1 MDATELVSRCRA
13 GERQALNLLYQQY
26 KPQLLNICRQYTNK
40 ADVAEDLL
48 HDAFVV
54 IFTSLDRLENPERLE
69 AWMTAI
75 VKNVCYHYRL
85 HLEKEQTV
93 LQEYANEKPETTET
107 SLTPDYDELQSLVAL
122 LPQGY
127 QQIFRLSVFEGLS
140 HQEISQLLGISPH
153 TSSSQLSHAKRMLRQ
168 LIRQS
173 WMLILLLIAIPLII
187 WQFLKREEPES
198 QTTVISETK
207 PEPRPV
213 PPVEKPHEQPTY
225 ASVSKKPS
233 SHPIRY
239 QTEAVIQSDSI
250 PYQLQEEQTETSKET
265 TQTVEAKPAK
275 DSVIYQDFPL
285 PSTDE
290 LFTTRSLT
298 PNRSWNISVAYS
310 GLMGRE
316 DDYLAQTSIGK
327 SSFNAVSNTYVPTQF
342 DNWNDYYTYLNYVPM
357 VMLDAETR
365 SLLNISL
372 QNSYVNGGLVD
383 ARYEHKRP
391 ITLQILLSRQLSKRL
406 SLETGLSYTRLNST
420 ITTGSTEAYI
430 QEEQRL
436 HYLGIPLSLG
446 LVWYSKAHLSL
457 YSSAGLMLE
466 LPISAKS
473 DISHVSRADM
483 DVTTFRKSASL
494 DVPCQWST
502 SLGIGLQ
509 YDFTP
514 HIGVYLEPS
523 LQYFFHDGS
532 DIKTYRTEHPLQV
545 TLPLGI
551 RFHW

>member
-26 KPQLLNICRQYTNK
+26 KPQLLHICRQYTNK
-40 ADVAEDLL
+40 AEVAEDLL

-69 AWMTAI
+69 AWMAAI
-75 VKNVCYHYRL
+75 VRNVCYHYRL

-93 LQEYANEKPETTET
+93 LQEYANEKPETTEAC
-107 SLTPDYDELQSLVAL
+107 LTPDYDELQSLVAL

-127 QQIFRLSVFEGLS
+127 QQVFRLSVFEGLS

-207 PEPRPV
+207 PEPQPASQ
-213 PPVEKPHEQPTY
+213 VEKPHEQPMY

-233 SHPIRY
+233 SPPIRY
-239 QTEAVIQSDSI
+239 QTEAVIQPDSI
-250 PYQLQEEQTETSKET
+250 PYQLQEEQTETSIET
-265 TQTVEAKPAK
+265 IQTAEAKPAK

-285 PSTDE
+285 PSTNE
-290 LFTTRSLT
+290 LFTTKSVT

-391 ITLQILLSRQLSKRL
+391 ITLRILLSRQLSKRL

-466 LPISAKS
+466 LPISAKN

-502 SLGIGLQ
+502 SLGVGLQ
-509 YDFTP
+509 YDFAP

>member
-26 KPQLLNICRQYTNK
+26 KPQLLHICRQYTNK
-40 ADVAEDLL
+40 AEVAEDLL

-75 VKNVCYHYRL
+75 VRNVCYHYRL

-127 QQIFRLSVFEGLS
+127 QQVFRLSVFEGLS

-187 WQFLKREEPES
+187 WQFLKEEEPES
-198 QTTVISETK
+198 QTSAISEKKT
-207 PEPRPV
+207 EPQPA
-213 PPVEKPHEQPTY
+213 PPLEKPKEQPTY

-239 QTEAVIQSDSI
+239 QTETVIQPDSI
-250 PYQLQEEQTETSKET
+250 PYQLQEEQIETSIET
-265 TQTVEAKPAK
+265 TQTTEAKTTK
-275 DSVIYQDFPL
+275 DSVIYQNFPL

-290 LFTTRSLT
+290 LFTTKPVT

-466 LPISAKS
+466 LPISAKN

-502 SLGIGLQ
+502 SLGVGLQ

>member
-26 KPQLLNICRQYTNK
+26 KPQLLHICRQYTNK
-40 ADVAEDLL
+40 AEVAEDLL

-75 VKNVCYHYRL
+75 VRNVCYHYRQ

-93 LQEYANEKPETTET
+93 LQEYANEKPETAEA

-127 QQIFRLSVFEGLS
+127 QQVFRLSVFEGLS

-207 PEPRPV
+207 PEPQPAS
-213 PPVEKPHEQPTY
+213 PVEKPHEQPTY

-239 QTEAVIQSDSI
+239 QTEAVIQPDSI

-290 LFTTRSLT
+290 LFTTKPVT
-298 PNRSWNISVAYS
+298 PNRLWNISVAYS

-466 LPISAKS
+466 LPISAKN

-502 SLGIGLQ
+502 SLGVGLQ

-532 DIKTYRTEHPLQV
+532 DIKSYRTEHPLQV

>member
-40 ADVAEDLL
+40 AEVAEDLL
-48 HDAFVV
+48 HDAFVI
-54 IFTSLDRLENPERLE
+54 IFTSLDRLMNAERLE

-75 VKNVCYHYRL
+75 VRNVCYHYRL

-93 LQEYANEKPETTET
+93 LQEYANEKPETTEA

-127 QQIFRLSVFEGLS
+127 QQVFRLSVFEGLS

-187 WQFLKREEPES
+187 WQFLKEEEPES

-239 QTEAVIQSDSI
+239 QTETVIQPDSI
-250 PYQLQEEQTETSKET
+250 PYQLQEEQTETFIET
-265 TQTVEAKPAK
+265 TQTTEAKTTK
-275 DSVIYQDFPL
+275 DSVIYQNFPL

-290 LFTTRSLT
+290 LFTTQPLT

-430 QEEQRL
+430 QEEQQL
-436 HYLGIPLSLG
+436 HYLGVPLSLG

-466 LPISAKS
+466 LPISAKN

-514 HIGVYLEPS
+514 HIGIYLEPS

-532 DIKTYRTEHPLQV
+532 DIKSYRTEHPLQV

>member
-40 ADVAEDLL
+40 AEVAEDLL

-75 VKNVCYHYRL
+75 VRNVCYHYRL

-93 LQEYANEKPETTET
+93 LQEYANEKPETTEA

-207 PEPRPV
+207 PEPQPV

-233 SHPIRY
+233 SHSIRY
-239 QTEAVIQSDSI
+239 QTEAVIQPDSI

-265 TQTVEAKPAK
+265 TQTAEAKPAK

-466 LPISAKS
+466 LPISAKN

-494 DVPCQWST
+494 DVPCQWSA
-502 SLGIGLQ
+502 SLGVGLQ

-532 DIKTYRTEHPLQV
+532 DIKSYRTEHPLQV

>member
-26 KPQLLNICRQYTNK
+26 KPQLLHICRQYTNK
-40 ADVAEDLL
+40 AEVAEDLL

-75 VKNVCYHYRL
+75 VRNVCYHYRL

-107 SLTPDYDELQSLVAL
+107 SLAPDYDELQSLVAL

-187 WQFLKREEPES
+187 WQFLKEEEP
-198 QTTVISETK
+198 
-207 PEPRPV
+207 
-213 PPVEKPHEQPTY
+213 
-225 ASVSKKPS
+225 SVSKKPS

-239 QTEAVIQSDSI
+239 QTETVIQPDSI
-250 PYQLQEEQTETSKET
+250 PYQLQEEQTETFIET
-265 TQTVEAKPAK
+265 TQTTEAKTTK
-275 DSVIYQDFPL
+275 DSVIYQNFSL

-290 LFTTRSLT
+290 LFTTQPLT

-466 LPISAKS
+466 LPISAKN

-494 DVPCQWST
+494 DVPCQWSA
-502 SLGIGLQ
+502 SLGVGLQ

-532 DIKTYRTEHPLQV
+532 DIKSYRTEHPLQV

>member
-26 KPQLLNICRQYTNK
+26 KPQLLHICRQYTNK
-40 ADVAEDLL
+40 AEVAEDLL

-75 VKNVCYHYRL
+75 VRNVCYHYRL

-107 SLTPDYDELQSLVAL
+107 SLAPDYDELQSLVAL

-187 WQFLKREEPES
+187 WQFLKEEEPES
-198 QTTVISETK
+198 QTSAISEKKT
-207 PEPRPV
+207 EPQPA
-213 PPVEKPHEQPTY
+213 PPLEKPKEQPTY

-239 QTEAVIQSDSI
+239 QTETVIQPDSI
-250 PYQLQEEQTETSKET
+250 PYQFQDEQTETSKET
-265 TQTVEAKPAK
+265 TQTTEAKTTK
-275 DSVIYQDFPL
+275 DSVIYQNFLL

-290 LFTTRSLT
+290 LFTTQPLT

-316 DDYLAQTSIGK
+316 DGYLAQTSIGK

-430 QEEQRL
+430 QEEQQL
-436 HYLGIPLSLG
+436 HYLGVPLSLG

-466 LPISAKS
+466 LPISAKN

-494 DVPCQWST
+494 DVPCQWSA
-502 SLGIGLQ
+502 SLGVGLQ

>member
-26 KPQLLNICRQYTNK
+26 KPQLLHICRQYTNK
-40 ADVAEDLL
+40 AEVAEDLL

-75 VKNVCYHYRL
+75 VRNVCYHYRL

-93 LQEYANEKPETTET
+93 LQEYANEKPETTEA

-127 QQIFRLSVFEGLS
+127 QQVFRLSVFEGLS

-187 WQFLKREEPES
+187 WQFLKREEPEC
-198 QTTVISETK
+198 QTSAISETK
-207 PEPRPV
+207 PEPQPA
-213 PPVEKPHEQPTY
+213 PQVEKPHEQPTY

-239 QTEAVIQSDSI
+239 QTETVIQPDSI
-250 PYQLQEEQTETSKET
+250 PYQLQEEQIETSIET
-265 TQTVEAKPAK
+265 TQTTEAKTTK

-523 LQYFFHDGS
+523 LQYFFHDGT

>member
-1 MDATELVSRCRA
+1 
-13 GERQALNLLYQQY
+13 
-26 KPQLLNICRQYTNK
+26 
-40 ADVAEDLL
+40 
-48 HDAFVV
+48 
-54 IFTSLDRLENPERLE
+54 
-69 AWMTAI
+69 
-75 VKNVCYHYRL
+75 
-85 HLEKEQTV
+85 
-93 LQEYANEKPETTET
+93 
-107 SLTPDYDELQSLVAL
+107 
-122 LPQGY
+122 
-127 QQIFRLSVFEGLS
+127 
-140 HQEISQLLGISPH
+140 
-153 TSSSQLSHAKRMLRQ
+153 MLRQ

-187 WQFLKREEPES
+187 WQFLKEEEPEC
-198 QTTVISETK
+198 QTSAISETK
-207 PEPRPV
+207 PEPQPA

-239 QTEAVIQSDSI
+239 QTETVIQLDSI
-250 PYQLQEEQTETSKET
+250 PYQLQEEQIETSIET
-265 TQTVEAKPAK
+265 TQTTEAKTTK
-275 DSVIYQDFPL
+275 DSVIYQNFPL

-290 LFTTRSLT
+290 LFTTK
-298 PNRSWNISVAYS
+298 PVNRSWNISVAYS

-466 LPISAKS
+466 LPISAKN

-494 DVPCQWST
+494 DVPCQWSA
-502 SLGIGLQ
+502 SLGVGLQ

>member
-26 KPQLLNICRQYTNK
+26 KPQLLHICRQYTNK
-40 ADVAEDLL
+40 AEVAEDLL

-54 IFTSLDRLENPERLE
+54 IFTSLDRLENAERLE

-75 VKNVCYHYRL
+75 VRNVCYHYRL

-93 LQEYANEKPETTET
+93 LQEYANEKPETTEA

-127 QQIFRLSVFEGLS
+127 QQVFRLSVFEGLS

-207 PEPRPV
+207 PEPQPA
-213 PPVEKPHEQPTY
+213 PQVEKPHEQPTY

-239 QTEAVIQSDSI
+239 QTETVIQPDSI

-265 TQTVEAKPAK
+265 TQTAEAKPAK
-275 DSVIYQDFPL
+275 DSVIYQNFPL

-466 LPISAKS
+466 LPISAKN

-494 DVPCQWST
+494 DVPCQWSA
-502 SLGIGLQ
+502 SLGVGLQ

-532 DIKTYRTEHPLQV
+532 DIKSYRTEHPLQV

>member
-40 ADVAEDLL
+40 AEVAEDLL

-75 VKNVCYHYRL
+75 VRNVCYHYRL

-207 PEPRPV
+207 PEPQPASQ
-213 PPVEKPHEQPTY
+213 VEKPHEQPTY

-265 TQTVEAKPAK
+265 TQTAEAKPAK
-275 DSVIYQDFPL
+275 DSVIYQDFLL

-290 LFTTRSLT
+290 LFTTKSVT
-298 PNRSWNISVAYS
+298 PNRSWNISMAYS

-466 LPISAKS
+466 LPISAKN

-502 SLGIGLQ
+502 SLGVGLQ

>member
-40 ADVAEDLL
+40 AEVAEDLL
-48 HDAFVV
+48 HDAFVI
-54 IFTSLDRLENPERLE
+54 IFTSLDRLMNAERLE

-75 VKNVCYHYRL
+75 VRNVCYHYRL

-93 LQEYANEKPETTET
+93 LQEYANEKPETTEA

-187 WQFLKREEPES
+187 WQFLKEEKPES
-198 QTTVISETK
+198 LSTVISETK
-207 PEPRPV
+207 PEPRPA

-239 QTEAVIQSDSI
+239 QTETVIQPDSI
-250 PYQLQEEQTETSKET
+250 PYQLQEEQTETFIET
-265 TQTVEAKPAK
+265 TQTTEAKTTK
-275 DSVIYQDFPL
+275 DSVIYQNFSL

-290 LFTTRSLT
+290 LFTTQPLT

-420 ITTGSTEAYI
+420 ITTGSTDAYI

-436 HYLGIPLSLG
+436 HYLGVPLSLG

-502 SLGIGLQ
+502 SLGVGLQ

>member
-26 KPQLLNICRQYTNK
+26 KPQLLHICRQYTNK
-40 ADVAEDLL
+40 AEVAEDLL

-75 VKNVCYHYRL
+75 VRNVCYHYRL

-93 LQEYANEKPETTET
+93 LQEYANEKPETTEA

-187 WQFLKREEPES
+187 WQFLKEEEPES
-198 QTTVISETK
+198 QTSAISEKKT
-207 PEPRPV
+207 EPQPA
-213 PPVEKPHEQPTY
+213 PPLEKPKEQPTY

-233 SHPIRY
+233 SHSIRY
-239 QTEAVIQSDSI
+239 QTEAVIQPDSI

-265 TQTVEAKPAK
+265 TQTAETKPAK

-342 DNWNDYYTYLNYVPM
+342 DNWKDYYTYLNYVPM

-532 DIKTYRTEHPLQV
+532 DVKTYRTEHPLQV

>member
-40 ADVAEDLL
+40 AEVAEDLL
-48 HDAFVV
+48 HDAFVI
-54 IFTSLDRLENPERLE
+54 IFTSLDRLMNAERLE

-75 VKNVCYHYRL
+75 VRNVCYHYRL

-93 LQEYANEKPETTET
+93 LQEYANEKPETTEA

-140 HQEISQLLGISPH
+140 HQAISQLLGISPH

-187 WQFLKREEPES
+187 WQYLKREEPES

-207 PEPRPV
+207 PEPQPALQ
-213 PPVEKPHEQPTY
+213 VERPHEQPAY

-239 QTEAVIQSDSI
+239 QAEAVIQPDSI
-250 PYQLQEEQTETSKET
+250 PYQLQEEQIETSIET
-265 TQTVEAKPAK
+265 TQTTEAKTTK
-275 DSVIYQDFPL
+275 DSVIYQNFSL

-290 LFTTRSLT
+290 LFTTQPLT

-436 HYLGIPLSLG
+436 HYLGVPLSLG

-502 SLGIGLQ
+502 SLGVGLQ
-509 YDFTP
+509 YDFAP

>member
-26 KPQLLNICRQYTNK
+26 KPQLLHICRQYTNK
-40 ADVAEDLL
+40 AEVAEDLL

-75 VKNVCYHYRL
+75 VRNVCYHYRL

-127 QQIFRLSVFEGLS
+127 QQVFRLSVFEGLS

-207 PEPRPV
+207 PEPQPAS
-213 PPVEKPHEQPTY
+213 PVEKPHEQPTY

-239 QTEAVIQSDSI
+239 QTETVIQPDSI
-250 PYQLQEEQTETSKET
+250 PYQLQEEQIETSIET
-265 TQTVEAKPAK
+265 TQTTEAKTTK
-275 DSVIYQDFPL
+275 DSVIYQNFPL

-290 LFTTRSLT
+290 LFTTK
-298 PNRSWNISVAYS
+298 PVNRSWNISVAYS

-466 LPISAKS
+466 LPISAKN

-502 SLGIGLQ
+502 SLGVGLQ

>member
-1 MDATELVSRCRA
+1 MDATELISRCRA

-26 KPQLLNICRQYTNK
+26 KPQLLNICRQYTNN
-40 ADVAEDLL
+40 AEVAEDLL

-54 IFTSLDRLENPERLE
+54 IFTSLDRLENVERLE

-75 VKNVCYHYRL
+75 VRNVCYHYRR

-107 SLTPDYDELQSLVAL
+107 SLALDYDELQSLVAL

-173 WMLILLLIAIPLII
+173 WVLILLLIAIPLVI

-213 PPVEKPHEQPTY
+213 PQVEKPHEQPTY

-233 SHPIRY
+233 SHSIRY
-239 QTEAVIQSDSI
+239 QTEAVIQPDSI
-250 PYQLQEEQTETSKET
+250 PYQLQEEQSETSKET
-265 TQTVEAKPAK
+265 TQTAEAKLAK
-275 DSVIYQDFPL
+275 DSVIYQTFPL
-285 PSTDE
+285 PSTNE
-290 LFTTRSLT
+290 LFTAKPVT

-502 SLGIGLQ
+502 SLGVGLQ

-514 HIGVYLEPS
+514 HIGVYLEPR